1 MENDHEPMTLS
12 PPTVFLVDDDPSVLR
27 GLSRLLRSAGWS
39 SVTFS
44 SAEDCLNHVDPA
56 ASGCVVLD
64 LSLPKVN
71 GLELQRKLSEKGCLL
86 PIIFLTGHG
95 DVPTT
100 VAAMKAGAVDFLTKP
115 VHDEDLLEAV
125 RIAVDEDHVR
135 RSQRAEAA
143 AIEQRLV
150 TLTPREREVFLGV
163 VSGKLN
169 KQIAVDLGTVEKTI
183 KVHRARVMEKMGA
196 DSLAELVRI
205 AGKAGIVGG

>member
-1 MENDHEPMTLS
+1 MPLS

-39 SVTFS
+39 SATFS
-44 SAEDCLNHVDPA
+44 SAEDFLNRLDPA

-100 VAAMKAGAVDFLTKP
+100 VQAMKAGAVDFLTKP
-115 VHDEDLLEAV
+115 VLDEELLEAV
-125 RIAVDEDHVR
+125 RIAVEEDRVR
-135 RSQRAEAA
+135 RSQRAEKA
-143 AIEQRLV
+143 AIEERLA

-205 AGKAGIVGG
+205 AGKAGIVGA

>member
-1 MENDHEPMTLS
+1 MPLS

-39 SVTFS
+39 SAPFS
-44 SAEDCLNHVDPA
+44 SAEDFLNGLDPA

-100 VAAMKAGAVDFLTKP
+100 VQAMKAGAVDFLTKP
-115 VHDEDLLEAV
+115 VLDEELLEAV
-125 RIAVDEDHVR
+125 RIAVEEDRVR
-135 RSQRAEAA
+135 RSQRAEKA
-143 AIEQRLV
+143 AIEERLA

-205 AGKAGIVGG
+205 AGKAGIVGA

>member
-1 MENDHEPMTLS
+1 MPLS

-39 SVTFS
+39 SATFS
-44 SAEDCLNHVDPA
+44 SAEDFLNRLDPA

-115 VHDEDLLEAV
+115 VLDEELLEAV
-125 RIAVDEDHVR
+125 RIAVEEDRVR

-143 AIEQRLV
+143 AIEERLA

-163 VSGKLN
+163 ISGKLN

-205 AGKAGIVGG
+205 AGKAGIVGA